1 MNNNDMT
8 EKLNCTK
15 QQQQKYPKKKKD
27 EKQGIYFWEIDGN
40 RKI

>member
-8 EKLNCTK
+8 EKLNSTK
-15 QQQQKYPKKKKD
+15 QQQQKYPKKKKE
-27 EKQGIYFWEIDGN
+27 EKQGIYFCEIDGN